1 MFEEN
6 EFIELKSKYNEHVTK
21 EIVAFLNTE
30 GGIIYL
36 GVEDNGNVVGVK
48 KLEETLKNIS
58 DTITTSIL
66 PNPQDLISVYTKNI
80 SNKI

>member
-36 GVEDNGNVVGVK
+36 GVVSAGIGFFIFVNEIK
-48 KLEETLKNIS
+48 
-58 DTITTSIL
+58 
-66 PNPQDLISVYTKNI
+66 
-80 SNKI
+80 